1 MANCSSIERVRSLAE
16 DREDA
21 SFCIRHARPT
31 GPGDARR
38 SPPSSVELHLQNRVW
53 HARKGSGLTFAIE
66 RLIMP
71 CRVWYEKVG

>member
-1 MANCSSIERVRSLAE
+1 MANCSNTERVRSLSE

-31 GPGDARR
+31 SVGYARR
-38 SPPSSVELHLQNRVW
+38 SPPSSVELRSQNRLW
-53 HARKGSGLTFAIE
+53 HTRKGSGLTFAIE

-71 CRVWYEKVG
+71 RRVWYAKVG